1 MAGATAQVYEL
12 PSPRKRSTMEGEL
25 GVTLDLPFGTWNEEI
40 YNPNEINVPDLLPR
54 LDQMQRNDG
63 HMRALYRLLSL
74 PFRRAEYRIEEA
86 DGGGEEEADLVKQ
99 MFTRPPYE
107 GGMSTSFDYIRA
119 LGSKAMVNG
128 FQVFEKV
135 WDTAEVPGHGMC
147 TVLRKLAP
155 RAAKTVR
162 FRADANGGF
171 DGVVQ
176 RAYAPQTG
184 YRQVLIPKEKV
195 FFFTVDKEE
204 HPFYGRSMFEP
215 ALYHYDKKHKL
226 YYIAHIAAQMGAV
239 PGRLGYE
246 DEGDL
251 TPDQKIEFRTALAN
265 FGFNTAM
272 MVPRG
277 FRVEAFESKSNVAGD
292 ILSLINHHNIQSS
305 QSVLGQFLD
314 LSQGESATGSYALS
328 KDGSDLFIMCMETLL
343 GSWAEHLSWYVIP
356 DIIDNNFAT
365 KKYPTFCFDPLADDM
380 KAALAAIFETIVS
393 AKFPPSSDFMFELEK
408 QVAEKLGL
416 DIDYDKIEKERE
428 QAKQQQD
435 VVTQAVAD
443 LYKKGGLGGPDA
455 PGGPAGGGGGQPS
468 PNAPKPSLA
477 AVANLAE
484 HQIAIELASNRD
496 KLGKFARINELGSGA
511 GKKGTAQGQYAPI
524 VADVQT
530 KLGRL
535 GYKLSD
541 ETEGEFGHGTT
552 AAVKQFQVDSGLPGT
567 GRLDLGTYSLLLS
580 SHSKAMSSGQ
590 TPHQLLPAL
599 VE

>member
-1 MAGATAQVYEL
+1 MTTALATVSEL
-12 PSPRKRSTMEGEL
+12 PQPRKPSSIAGGEL

-74 PFRRAEYRIEEA
+74 PFRRANWRLEEA
-86 DGGGEEEADLVKQ
+86 DGGGAEEADLVNQ
-99 MFTRPPYE
+99 IFTRPPYE
-107 GGMSTSFDYIRA
+107 GGMTTSFDYIRA

-128 FQVFEKV
+128 FQVWEKV
-135 WDTAEVPGHGMC
+135 WDVQEVPGHGMC

-155 RAAKTVR
+155 RAAKTIR

-176 RAYAPQTG
+176 RAYAPMTG
-184 YRQVLIPKEKV
+184 YRQVLIPKEKC

-246 DEGDL
+246 DEEGAL

-277 FRVEAFESKSNVAGD
+277 FRVEPFASNGSIGGE
-292 ILSLINHHNIQSS
+292 ILSLINHHNIQCS
-305 QSVLGQFLD
+305 QSILGQFLD
-314 LSQGESATGSYALS
+314 LGQADNAVGSYALS
-328 KDGSDLFIMCMETLL
+328 KDSSDLFIMCMETLL
-343 GSWAEHLSWYVIP
+343 NSFSEHLSWYVIP
-356 DIIDNNFAT
+356 DIINLNFSS

-380 KAALAAIFETIVS
+380 KAAIVTIFEALAT
-393 AKFPPSSDFMFELEK
+393 AKDQHVTGDFMFELEK

-416 DIDYDKIEKERE
+416 DIDYEKIEQERE
-428 QAKQQQD
+428 KAKD
-435 VVTQAVAD
+435 SMDTVTKAVAG
-443 LYKKGGLGGPDA
+443 LYGPGVAPPEPPAPPPA
-455 PGGPAGGGGGQPS
+455 PGDPAGP
-468 PNAPKPSLA
+468 PAPQKTPQQ
-477 AVANLAE
+477 VAKLAE
-484 HQIAIELASNRD
+484 NYLAIELATNRD
-496 KLGKFARINELGSGA
+496 KLGKFARINELVVGA
-511 GKKGTAQGQYAPI
+511 GKPDSAQAQYAPI
-524 VADVQT
+524 VNDVQT
-530 KLGRL
+530 KLAHL
-535 GYKLSD
+535 GYEPED
-541 ETEGEFGHGTT
+541 DGVYGTAT
-552 AAVKQFQVDSGLPGT
+552 AAALKQFQVDNGLPGT
-567 GRLDLGTYSLLLS
+567 GRLDLGTYSLVLTA
-580 SHSKAMSSGQ
+580 HAKTRM
-590 TPHQLLPAL
+590 PATA
-599 VE
+599 